1 MDVCQMIQYQII
13 VMHRSGQIR
22 RTTDVQTRELYTNPT
37 VVMSL
42 LNDDQNHD
50 RYVKVL
56 IDGKVVGY
64 NHFPN
69 GRRVTVADIA

>member
-1 MDVCQMIQYQII
+1 MTEYQII

-22 RTTDVQTRELYTNPT
+22 RITDQQIKELHTNPV
-37 VVMSL
+37 VVMSI

-50 RYVKVL
+50 RYVKV
-56 IDGKVVGY
+56 ITDGKVIGY

-69 GRRVTVADIA
+69 GRRVTVSDIA